1 MEERFEDVPIKV
13 SDRDRY
19 GYVKLTSY
27 MDYYKNIVFN
37 ADKDDHVHP
46 AGLTANNRNYSY

>member
-1 MEERFEDVPIKV
+1 MEERFEDVPIEV

-19 GYVKLTSY
+19 GYVKLASY